1 MILRNLGPFALILKY
16 CETPR
21 KLEKHIP
28 HNLLS
33 KLPLSSLTCF
43 IQGHPSQ
50 ILSGLSKKI
59 KDVFLMPKSIL
70 FFFSVLDKQIKLVKT
85 QTTKKLLKSV
95 EVLSPAI
102 TSKVAAL
109 LRFYLLCELNQSGI

>member
-1 MILRNLGPFALILKY
+1 MILRNLGPFPLILKY
-16 CETPR
+16 CEMLR
-21 KLEKHIP
+21 KLERHIP

-33 KLPLSSLTCF
+33 KLSLSSHTCF

-70 FFFSVLDKQIKLVKT
+70 VFLSVLDKQIKLVKT

-95 EVLSPAI
+95 EILSPAI
-102 TSKVAAL
+102 TSKSAAL

>member
-1 MILRNLGPFALILKY
+1 
-16 CETPR
+16 
-21 KLEKHIP
+21 
-28 HNLLS
+28 
-33 KLPLSSLTCF
+33 
-43 IQGHPSQ
+43 
-50 ILSGLSKKI
+50 
-59 KDVFLMPKSIL
+59 MPKSIL

-95 EVLSPAI
+95 EVLSPTI